1 MTNPR
6 AIGARSRSD
15 SQQRAAWPR
24 WFAFG
29 APLLAATLLLGCGG
43 GKKKANTPA
52 ATPTLATAPAVQSA
66 LATATPVGSR
76 TLPAVTFTA
85 IPQATLRPG
94 TPSTGSPTPSTTP
107 AASPTPGVR
116 TENGLQIQDVAF
128 TGKVAASGGL
138 RIRSAPNLSG
148 DNVVGSVPEGA
159 TVNVEGK
166 VLNGAEAESGKGTVW
181 CIVGVKQYVY
191 CPEGYITNIGTPAP
205 PAPAG
210 TPAR

>member
-1 MTNPR
+1 MIAEAPDR
-6 AIGARSRSD
+6 RVAQPYRSPGRRSHR
-15 SQQRAAWPR
+15 QAL
-24 WFAFG
+24 
-29 APLLAATLLLGCGG
+29 APLALAALLLACG

-52 ATPTLATAPAVQSA
+52 ATPTIVVPTIQTARTTPA
-66 LATATPVGSR
+66 
-76 TLPAVTFTA
+76 LPAGSSSAPVQTPTA
-85 IPQATLRPG
+85 FPQATLRPG
-94 TPSTGSPTPSTTP
+94 TPPAGSPTPSATP

-116 TENGLQIQDVAF
+116 TEGGLQIQDVAF

-138 RIRSAPNLSG
+138 RIRSAPTVSADNL
-148 DNVVGSVPEGA
+148 VGSVAEGA
-159 TVNVEGK
+159 TLNVEGK